1 LNTRSGG
8 FSLIEVIVAV
18 SVVTL
23 VVIPAMAVVAQ
34 DIRTLQRIDRRLQA
48 EALISSI
55 DPTDDTPKEETWTV
69 FPPPF
74 SAYEYRLAVSADSIQ
89 QQMSIVT
96 ATVRW
101 SGGSVSRN
109 EVRRQ

>member
-1 LNTRSGG
+1 
-8 FSLIEVIVAV
+8 
-18 SVVTL
+18 
-23 VVIPAMAVVAQ
+23 
-34 DIRTLQRIDRRLQA
+34 
-48 EALISSI
+48 
-55 DPTDDTPKEETWTV
+55 
-69 FPPPF
+69 
-74 SAYEYRLAVSADSIQ
+74 LAVSADSIQ